1 MAVNKVPGG
10 SVLNLEVQT
19 GIDAQGNP
27 VYRSRN
33 YKSVNPG
40 AADQDLYDV
49 AQAIAGLQ
57 SYALSKI
64 SRVDNAQLVQV

>member
-1 MAVNKVPGG
+1 MAVNKVSSG

-19 GIDAQGNP
+19 GVDAQGNP

-33 YKSVNPG
+33 YKGIYSS

-57 SYALSKI
+57 SYTLSKI
-64 SRVDNAQLVQV
+64 SRVDNAQLVEV

>member
-1 MAVNKVPGG
+1 MAVEKVSSG

-19 GIDAQGNP
+19 GVDAQGNP

-33 YKSVNPG
+33 YKGISSS
-40 AADQDLYDV
+40 ATDQDLYDV

-57 SYALSKI
+57 SYTLSKI
-64 SRVDNAQLVQV
+64 SRVDNAQLVEA

>member
-1 MAVNKVPGG
+1 MAVNKVSSGTAL
-10 SVLNLEVQT
+10 SLEVQT

-33 YKSVNPG
+33 YKSINPN

-57 SYALSKI
+57 SYTLSKI
-64 SRVDNAQLVQV
+64 SRVDNAQLVEV